1 MYWGGKLY
9 LSTRYTRDLI
19 LFLLKIDSLQ
29 INEMDKQKRHGSID
43 NKTKRGQNWRDS
55 KNLESNKEYNVRF
68 YNPKFEKLSEIA
80 DFQEKL

>member
-1 MYWGGKLY
+1 MVRKISVLGGGELY

-43 NKTKRGQNWRDS
+43 NKRKRGQN
-55 KNLESNKEYNVRF
+55 
-68 YNPKFEKLSEIA
+68 
-80 DFQEKL
+80 